1 MLAAGL
7 VALPNFIDWTE
18 YRTSFAA
25 RLSAAAGRPVSI
37 DGSVDFV
44 LLPRPAFNAD
54 EVRFAG
60 RIPDDYVAVRRLSAR
75 LAFLPLL
82 QGRMQFREL
91 VLRRPEARIT
101 RGSQGK
107 VDFLLF
113 EPSPQPGRAAS
124 ASETPDPFDLN
135 IARIEIEDGSI
146 LFQDVANGTSVG
158 AEGVDLTVNARPG
171 APVSISGGFVIDN
184 TLMGVE
190 AAIGRGVPGSKTV
203 NLTLNLP
210 EADATAQFSGTI
222 AGDDAWTLRGDL
234 DVSGTGSAAVLGAF
248 GAVGL
253 NTRLPEAL
261 RKPFSLS
268 AKINGT
274 PQSISADP
282 LTFDIGGT
290 TAKGS
295 VTWEAQAPPKMA
307 VKIEF
312 GAVKLET
319 WKFAAAMPPSS
330 SFGLFPSA
338 RAQEA
343 PPDSNALYAPFK
355 NLSATFDI
363 RFPSLL
369 YQGQILESG
378 FVEAS
383 LVNGQF
389 TLSNVSF
396 ELPAATRLKAFG
408 LARFGDAPSF
418 DGGIEMQT
426 ADLRGL
432 LSWAGVAAD
441 PGHLLQDR
449 LKNASLRAALQGTP
463 TSVLLSDLQAT
474 VDTSNLTGRVFWET
488 KGRDKLALDLGI
500 NALNLDAY
508 MPMFTAAVPASAAA
522 SVAPA
527 AAAGPSEA
535 KPSPYGVTAPPLHA
549 LRDIDLDI
557 HVLVDSLTAGGVSGG
572 KAGVDLQ
579 LVDGLLNVRSASFE
593 DIAGVTAWFGGQV
606 RDVAFAPIFDNVQFD
621 ISAADLVRAGR
632 TFNFALPEV
641 LESLKPLSL
650 TGVVGGSMAQAT
662 IAATLKAADLTVR
675 ADGEGLTLDR
685 QPQLALNIEATQG
698 STAALVRS
706 LGRIW
711 PVALAD
717 PGALRITAKVTDDAS
732 KTNIEAIDFRAG
744 DNTFTGNLSIAKGSG
759 GSDIT
764 GTLADMKLSLDRLW
778 PKQPA
783 RVFAAPVSRV
793 PARGAPA
800 AKSAWSDEAFD
811 WSFLQGW
818 RGNVQ
823 VSGPAFAWRGMQVQ
837 DFSAR
842 VNVADGAAE
851 IADWNGKIFGAPGQL
866 YVKAAATPAPSIQGE
881 IAFIGGNLAAASNAI
896 NGGAGGMKSGGKI
909 DFAGSFR
916 AQGANPLQL
925 VSDLSGS
932 GTIKLTATETGT
944 GAVAGLLG
952 AVAAANQVEGLSGG
966 RAGAVTMESRFSA
979 ATGRIQIE
987 DATVASKSYGGAFSG
1002 SIDLARWQVDLRGR
1016 LRLEAAGQPAA
1027 RLTDVPIAV
1036 KGALDLPNIT
1046 LLPR

>member
-1 MLAAGL
+1 VLAAGL

-18 YRTSFAA
+18 YRTAFAA

-113 EPSPQPGRAAS
+113 EPAQQPGQATSAA
-124 ASETPDPFDLN
+124 ETPDPFDLN

-146 LFQDVANGTSVG
+146 HFQDVANGTSVG
-158 AEGVDLTVNARPG
+158 AEGVDLIVNARPG
-171 APVSISGGFVIDN
+171 TPVSISGGFVIDN

-190 AAIGRGVPGSKTV
+190 AVIGRGMPGSKTV

-210 EADATAQFSGTI
+210 EADASAQFYGTI
-222 AGDDAWTLRGDL
+222 TGDDAWTLRGDL
-234 DVSGTGSAAVLGAF
+234 SVSGTGGAAVLGAF
-248 GAVGL
+248 GVVGL

-330 SFGLFPSA
+330 PLGLFSSA

-378 FVEAS
+378 FVEAA

-389 TLSNVSF
+389 NLSNVSF

-426 ADLRGL
+426 ADLRGF
-432 LSWAGVAAD
+432 LSWVGVAAD
-441 PGHLLQDR
+441 PGNLLQNR

-474 VDTSNLTGRVFWET
+474 IDTSNLTGRVFWET
-488 KGRDKLALDLGI
+488 KGRDKLVLDLGI
-500 NALNLDAY
+500 NALNFDAY
-508 MPMFTAAVPASAAA
+508 TPMFTAKPEASPPSNASA
-522 SVAPA
+522 PA
-527 AAAGPSEA
+527 
-535 KPSPYGVTAPPLHA
+535 PSPSGPKPGTYGVTTPTFHA
-549 LRDIDLDI
+549 LSEVDLDI
-557 HVLVDSLTAGGVSGG
+557 HILIDSLTAAGSAGG
-572 KAGVDLQ
+572 KAGIDLEV
-579 LVDGLLNVRSASFE
+579 VDGVMNVRSASLE
-593 DIAGVTAWFGGQV
+593 NVAGVSAWFGGEV
-606 RDVAFAPIFDNVQFD
+606 RNLAFTPTFENIQFD
-621 ISAADLVRAGR
+621 ISASDIARAGR
-632 TFNFALPEV
+632 AFNFAPPEFFK
-641 LESLKPLSL
+641 SLTPLSL

-662 IAATLKAADLTVR
+662 ISATLKAADLTVR

-698 STAALVRS
+698 STAALVRR
-706 LGRIW
+706 LGRVW
-711 PVALAD
+711 PAALAD

-744 DNTFTGNLSIAKGSG
+744 DNTFTGNLSIAKGPG

-783 RVFAAPVSRV
+783 SVFAALVSLV
-793 PARGAPA
+793 PARGAAA

-851 IADWNGKIFGAPGQL
+851 LADWNGKIFGAPGQL
-866 YVKAAATPAPSIQGE
+866 YVKAAATPTPSIQGE
-881 IAFIGGNLAAASNAI
+881 IAFIGGNLGAASNAI

-916 AQGANPLQL
+916 AQGATPLQL
-925 VSDLSGS
+925 MSDLSGS
-932 GTIKLTATETGT
+932 GTIKLTATEAGT

-966 RAGAVTMESRFSA
+966 RAGAVTMESRFSV

-1016 LRLEAAGQPAA
+1016 LRLEAGGQPTA